1 MFPSEFLNCTYKQLV
16 SFVNGRKNRE
26 NENFKNQIVLA
37 DALGNKIIDV
47 IGRKKPKGISL
58 IEDNFSL
65 LFEEELKNKNHQ
77 QTIEEQI
84 RNLRSRK

>member
-16 SFVNGRKNRE
+16 SFVNGHKNRE

-65 LFEEELKNKNHQ
+65 LFEEELKNRNHQ

>member
-26 NENFKNQIVLA
+26 NESFKNQIVLA

>member
-58 IEDNFSL
+58 IEDNFNL